1 MTGKKV
7 GLTYKKGIINY
18 ESGNGEMY
26 EKDGKTYRKDGKPIE
41 LGEVLIQG
49 WTKFQLSEPLFKYL
63 RLRSC
68 PEEQV
73 KLLEFWVGEQG
84 RKWKDWKRP
93 IRWYKHTF
101 PNLLKKSLSQFSME
115 PLHSMLII
123 FWKDL
128 TQDPQK
134 RLMSWLIAG
143 WQPKKDKK

>member
-1 MTGKKV
+1 MEHKQGDLYYEN
-7 GLTYKKGIINY
+7 GEIHY

-26 EKDGKTYRKDGKPIE
+26 EKDGKTFRRDGKPVE
-41 LGEVLIQG
+41 LGGVLIQG
-49 WTKFQLSEPLFKYL
+49 WAKAALADPLFKYL
-63 RLRSC
+63 RLKNC

-73 KLLEFWVGEQG
+73 KLLEFWAGEQG

-93 IRWYKHTF
+93 ERWYKHTF
-101 PNLLKKSLSQFSME
+101 PNLIKKALCQFSMK

-134 RLMSWLIAG
+134 RLTSWLIAG